1 MNVVLSKQIILSIFY
16 FVCQRGFC
24 LGSNGLDS
32 VSTGLEWVQ
41 SSGTE
46 TRWVFQRFL
55 LCCPISF
62 MYTELS
68 SFMGLFVFFCSRL
81 WFFFGTRVSEMD
93 CVSRAVL
100 TLLFLFLFP
109 SRWRHK
115 GEATA
120 RNKEAKKKKQQQK
133 TKQQQQQPKPKI
145 KTTTKRYRTR

>member
-1 MNVVLSKQIILSIFY
+1 MGFFKGFFCVAQSFLCLPGFTEFY
-16 FVCQRGFC
+16 WVS

-68 SFMGLFVFFCSRL
+68 SFMGLFVFFVPDFG
-81 WFFFGTRVSEMD
+81 FFWNTR
-93 CVSRAVL
+93 
-100 TLLFLFLFP
+100 
-109 SRWRHK
+109 
-115 GEATA
+115 
-120 RNKEAKKKKQQQK
+120 
-133 TKQQQQQPKPKI
+133 
-145 KTTTKRYRTR
+145 